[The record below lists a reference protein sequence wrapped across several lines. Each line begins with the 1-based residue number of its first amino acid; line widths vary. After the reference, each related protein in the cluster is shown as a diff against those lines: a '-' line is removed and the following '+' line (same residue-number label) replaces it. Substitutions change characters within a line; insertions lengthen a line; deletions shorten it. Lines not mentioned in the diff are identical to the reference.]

1 MYFKWALNI
10 QIRQHKNFDPIVPID
25 PRLVFMLAPFLQS
38 WIDKNN
44 KKSDPIVSRLVFI
57 VGALPLTQQTDDR
70 SDSFGLKDHPCLSK
84 KEMLLIDDSDNLEF
98 LSYAHVTY
106 LSKKCQKFG

>member
-1 MYFKWALNI
+1 MQL
-10 QIRQHKNFDPIVPID
+10 HKEF
-25 PRLVFMLAPFLQS
+25 
-38 WIDKNN
+38 
-44 KKSDPIVSRLVFI
+44 DPIVSRLVFI

-70 SDSFGLKDHPCLSK
+70 SDSFGHKDHPCLFK

>member
-1 MYFKWALNI
+1 MQL
-10 QIRQHKNFDPIVPID
+10 HKEF
-25 PRLVFMLAPFLQS
+25 
-38 WIDKNN
+38 
-44 KKSDPIVSRLVFI
+44 DPIVSRLVFI
-57 VGALPLTQQTDDR
+57 VGALPLTHQTDDR
-70 SDSFGLKDHPCLSK
+70 SDSFGHKDHPCLSK

>member
-1 MYFKWALNI
+1 MCN
-10 QIRQHKNFDPIVPID
+10 QICVQLHKEF
-25 PRLVFMLAPFLQS
+25 
-38 WIDKNN
+38 
-44 KKSDPIVSRLVFI
+44 DPIVSRLVFI

-70 SDSFGLKDHPCLSK
+70 SDSFGHKDHPCLSK